1 MDAAVLSSLH
11 RRYDGPVPAALRDAA
26 RNGGSEALRQ
36 VLALA
41 ESRALDRRAAGC
53 RAAACRARDHG
64 QTPAA
69 TLHPASTLRDIRA
82 AAIALRQAPSAG

>member
-26 RNGGSEALRQ
+26 RNGGAETLRH

-53 RAAACRARDHG
+53 RAAACRARDPG
-64 QTPAA
+64 QSSAA
-69 TLHPASTLRDIRA
+69 TPHPASALRDIRA
-82 AAIALRQAPSAG
+82 AAIALRQAHSAG